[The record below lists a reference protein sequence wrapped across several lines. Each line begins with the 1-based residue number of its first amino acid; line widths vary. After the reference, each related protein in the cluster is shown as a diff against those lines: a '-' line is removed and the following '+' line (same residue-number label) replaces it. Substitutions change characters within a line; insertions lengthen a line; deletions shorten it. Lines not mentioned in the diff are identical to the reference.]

1 MDSMNALWLCL
12 GLGIGWWVRAWLRR
26 SPAPAADIHPSELT
40 KAHVTL
46 LKEQLQQT
54 ELAYYMAAAMSQYKG
69 SFLARTSHELRSPM
83 NGLIGM
89 HQLILAD
96 LSDSPAEEREFIAQ
110 ANASALKMVKVLDE
124 VIDAAKVEHG
134 TSQLMLQPVQLAIL
148 FRETQTLTHLQA
160 QNRNLRLMIETP
172 APETYILAD
181 PQRLRQVLVSLV
193 DAAIAH
199 MQEGRLSLM
208 TQGSNDAA
216 TCEMVLQTPISASL
230 WLEETSHLPTMIS
243 SNQSVTVD
251 KAAILELANRPFPS
265 PGFAF
270 AVARSLMQSM
280 QGHLDCVPVDEMTA
294 SEQSVASSPISQI
307 RCTIP
312 RVLPEASVD

>member
-1 MDSMNALWLCL
+1 MDSMNAVWLCL
-12 GLGIGWWVRAWLRR
+12 GLGAGWWVRSWLRR
-26 SPAPAADIHPSELT
+26 SPSTNFDTYSSESAQADI
-40 KAHVTL
+40 AL
-46 LKEQLQQT
+46 LQEQLQQT
-54 ELAYYMAAAMSQYKG
+54 ELAYYMAAEMSQLKS

-83 NGLIGM
+83 NGIIGM

-96 LSDSPAEEREFIAQ
+96 LSDSPEEEREFIAQ

-134 TSQLMLQPVQLAIL
+134 TSQLMLQPVPLAVL
-148 FRETQTLTHLQA
+148 LRETQTLTHLQA
-160 QNRNLRLMIETP
+160 QNRNLRLIIETP
-172 APETYILAD
+172 EPETYILAD

-193 DAAIAH
+193 DAAIAQ
-199 MQEGRLSLM
+199 MPEGRLSLT
-208 TQGSNDAA
+208 TQYANDAE
-216 TCEMVLQTPISASL
+216 TCEIVLQTPIAASL
-230 WLEETSHLPTMIS
+230 WLEETTHPPTIIPA
-243 SNQSVTVD
+243 NHVVAVD
-251 KAAILELANRPFPS
+251 KAAILALANRPFPS

-280 QGHLDCVPVDEMTA
+280 QGHLNCVTVDEGITDDVPTA
-294 SEQSVASSPISQI
+294 SGYLSQI